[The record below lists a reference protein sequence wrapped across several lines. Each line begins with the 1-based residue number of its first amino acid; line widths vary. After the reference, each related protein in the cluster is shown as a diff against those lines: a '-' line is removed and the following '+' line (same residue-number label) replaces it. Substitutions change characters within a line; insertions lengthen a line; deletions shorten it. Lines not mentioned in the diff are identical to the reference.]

1 MRRPLFGRTRVL
13 LTFALMI
20 ITAAGLASGA
30 EKQKKALNLP
40 TSDGFRLSL
49 SAAENRDFGR
59 LRFTQPALSR
69 MFQTVSGPPEGDA
82 PRTITPFTDL
92 FRNAAAVF
100 SGNNAW
106 MHLSAVAGTFLI
118 IQSGLDYRVHNFFVR
133 NTGFE
138 KYSQTGVQI
147 GSKLPA
153 LLSASLLGWGL
164 ISSSSRTIAAG
175 SAVLQSFLLAGA
187 TTGVLK
193 ALTGRPNPDPVLYD
207 GIGASAT
214 FRFGILRGGIFHGWP
229 SGHML
234 SNTAAVTSLLHFFNR
249 STLLHIAGA
258 AYLGYLFV
266 SVTSH
271 GKATM
276 HWFSETVAGS
286 LMGYAIGS
294 TVGTRFRRRW
304 ENQKEKTAG
313 WTVQIAPDSF
323 ALSLFLK
330 R

>member
-1 MRRPLFGRTRVL
+1 MFSLIISAGRP
-13 LTFALMI
+13 AL
-20 ITAAGLASGA
+20 GA
-30 EKQKKALNLP
+30 EKQKIRLNLP
-40 TSDGFRLSL
+40 TGDGFRLPL
-49 SAAENRDFGR
+49 FAADSTDFDR
-59 LRFTQPALSR
+59 MRYALPDLSR
-69 MFQTVSGPPEGDA
+69 ILQTVPDPTEVDS

-106 MHLSAVAGTFLI
+106 IHLSAVAGTFLI

-138 KYSQTGVQI
+138 KYSQTGVRI

-153 LLSASLLGWGL
+153 LLSAGLLGWGL
-164 ISSSSRTIAAG
+164 VYPSSRTIAAG
-175 SAVLQSFLLAGA
+175 SAVLQSFLLAAA

-193 ALTGRPNPDPVLYD
+193 ALTGRPGPDPVLYND
-207 GIGASAT
+207 IGASAT
-214 FRFGILRGGIFHGWP
+214 FRFGILRGGVFHGWP

-234 SNTAAVTSLLHFFNR
+234 SNTAAVTSLLYFFNR
-249 STLLHIAGA
+249 NTVLRIAGI
-258 AYLGYLFV
+258 AYLGFLFA

-276 HWFSETVAGS
+276 HWFSETAAGS

-304 ENQKEKTAG
+304 ENRKEKTAG
-313 WTVQIAPDSF
+313 WTFQISPDSF
-323 ALSLFLK
+323 ALSLYYQ

>member
-1 MRRPLFGRTRVL
+1 MSRPLFGRTRVL
-13 LTFALMI
+13 LVFALI
-20 ITAAGLASGA
+20 IASIRSAPGA
-30 EKQKKALNLP
+30 EKQKNSLNLP
-40 TSDGFRLSL
+40 PSDGFRLSL
-49 SAAENRDFGR
+49 SAAESRDFGQ
-59 LRFTQPALSR
+59 LRFAQPDLSR
-69 MFQTVSGPPEGDA
+69 ALRTVSDTPEDGA
-82 PRTITPFTDL
+82 PRAITPFTDL

-106 MHLSAVAGTFLI
+106 MHLSAVTGTFLI

-138 KYSQTGVQI
+138 KYSQTGVHI

-153 LLSASLLGWGL
+153 LLSVGLLGWGL
-164 ISSSSRTIAAG
+164 ISPSSRTIAAG
-175 SAVLQSFLLAGA
+175 SAVLQSFLLATA

-193 ALTGRPNPDPVLYD
+193 ALTGRPGPDPVLYD

-214 FRFGILRGGIFHGWP
+214 FRFGILRGGVFHGWP

-249 STLLHIAGA
+249 STLLHIVGA

-276 HWFSETVAGS
+276 HWFSETISGS

-304 ENQKEKTAG
+304 ENRKEKTAG
-313 WTVQIAPDSF
+313 WTVQIAPDSL
-323 ALSLFLK
+323 ALSLYLK